1 MSSRIKK
8 ILLIFVD
15 VLLLGYLGFAITS
28 FNKPDETA
36 IVCNN
41 VIITIADAKN
51 NGFIDKGEVLMRMR
65 KEGIYPKGKPVNEID
80 CRNIEE
86 VLKSTPFIRTVDC
99 YKTQNGD
106 VNVSVTQ
113 RMPILRIKAG
123 DGADY
128 YIDDKDCIMPKSDCT
143 ADLIVATGNITSDY
157 AKQQLS
163 PFARNLMSS
172 DFARNLVE
180 QINITEDKGVEIV
193 PRLGQ
198 HIVYLGHLPKGDN
211 LVETEQLI
219 EEFAQNK
226 FERLEKFYKY
236 GLSKAG
242 WDIYSDIN
250 LEYNNQIIC
259 KRVEKDKQ

>member
-1 MSSRIKK
+1 MNTRVKK
-8 ILLIFVD
+8 ALVIFLD
-15 VLLLGYLGFAITS
+15 VLLMGYLGLAITS

-36 IVCNN
+36 VVCRN
-41 VIITIADAKN
+41 VIITISDAKS
-51 NGFIDKGEVLMRMR
+51 NGFIDKDEVLTRMR
-65 KEGIYPKGKPVNEID
+65 KEGIYPKGKSFNEID

-86 VLKSTPFIRTVDC
+86 VLRSTPFIRTVDC

-106 VNVSVTQ
+106 VNISVTQ
-113 RMPILRIKAG
+113 RMPILRIKAE

-143 ADLIVATGNITSDY
+143 ADLIVATGNITADY

-163 PFARNLMSS
+163 PFARNLMAS

-180 QINITEDKGVEIV
+180 QINITEDRGVEIV

-198 HIVYLGHLPKGDN
+198 HIVYLGRLPKGSD
-211 LVETEQLI
+211 LVETQQLI
-219 EEFAQNK
+219 EEFAEKK
-226 FERLEKFYKY
+226 FTRLEKFYKY

-250 LEYNNQIIC
+250 LEYDNQIIC
-259 KRVEKDKQ
+259 KRVEKDKN